1 MEEFYYPS
9 KGEGQIHA
17 CRWAP
22 EGPVRAVVQFVHGL
36 SEYVSR
42 YDGFARY
49 LNEHGLV
56 MVGEDHMGHGKSVG
70 ENGTLGYF
78 AGGWDA
84 AVADVHTLYERTR
97 KDFPGVPYF
106 LMGHSMGSFLVRSF
120 LIRYPNS
127 SLRGAVVMATG
138 WAPEAVL
145 RSGKAIISTL
155 IRTQGETA
163 VSNKVQDLVFGTLSK
178 PFCPPEGPMAWV
190 CSNEEV
196 LESFLNDPLCG
207 FPPTNGLVRDMI
219 DGLRMNQS
227 RRNLDRMIKTLPVLF
242 VSGAEDPLGD
252 MGKGVEKT
260 RAAFEKAGM
269 LRTGIRLYPKMR
281 HGILGETGRE
291 QVCADLLAWML
302 EQLF

>member
-9 KGEGQIHA
+9 RGAGQIHA
-17 CRWAP
+17 CRWVP

-42 YDGFARY
+42 YDGFARF

-56 MVGEDHMGHGKSVG
+56 MV
-70 ENGTLGYF
+70 Y
-78 AGGWDA
+78 
-84 AVADVHTLYERTR
+84 TLYERTR
-97 KDFPGVPYF
+97 KEFPGVPYF

-127 SLRGAVVMATG
+127 SLKGAVVMATG
-138 WAPEAVL
+138 WVPDPVL
-145 RSGKAIISTL
+145 RTGSVMVSTL
-155 IRTQGETA
+155 IRTQGEKA
-163 VSNKVQDLVFGTLSK
+163 VSSRIQDLVFGTLAK

-190 CSNEEV
+190 CSNEET
-196 LESFLNDPLCG
+196 LEDFLNDPLCG
-207 FPPTNGLVRDMI
+207 LPPTNGLMRDMI
-219 DGLRMNQS
+219 DGLKLIQN

-242 VSGAEDPLGD
+242 ISGAQDPLGD
-252 MGKGVEKT
+252 MGKGVVRT
-260 RAAFEKAGM
+260 REAFEKAGM
-269 LRTGIRLYPKMR
+269 LRTSIRLYPKMR

-291 QVCADLLAWML
+291 QVYADLLAWML

>member
-9 KGEGQIHA
+9 KGAGQIHA
-17 CRWAP
+17 CRWVP

-36 SEYVSR
+36 SEYVGR
-42 YDGFARY
+42 YDDFARF

-84 AVADVHTLYERTR
+84 AVADVHTLYELTR
-97 KDFPGVPYF
+97 RDFPGVPYF

-127 SLRGAVVMATG
+127 SLKGAVVMATG
-138 WAPEAVL
+138 WAPDALL
-145 RSGKAIISTL
+145 RTGRTMIATL
-155 IRTQGETA
+155 IRTQGEKA
-163 VSNKVQDLVFGTLSK
+163 VSNKVQDLVFGTLVK

-190 CSNEEV
+190 CTNEET
-196 LESFLNDPLCG
+196 LESFLSDPLCG
-207 FPPTNGLVRDMI
+207 FPPTNALVRDMI
-219 DGLRMNQS
+219 DGLRMIQS
-227 RRNLDRMIKTLPVLF
+227 RRNLDKMIKTLPVLF
-242 VSGAEDPLGD
+242 LSGEQDPLGD
-252 MGKGVEKT
+252 MGKGVVKT
-260 RAAFEKAGM
+260 KNAFEKAGM
-269 LRTGIRLYPKMR
+269 LRTSLRLYPNMR